1 MQDILLQGTLGHS
14 QIDSIVQKVI
24 QVYESTFPGQI
35 VAYYVEGSYAD
46 QTSLPTSDIDLV
58 IVFRNP
64 FPDMEMRRQAEQT
77 WTNKQAGTPEVDI
90 TVVDEE
96 SLRKGVRPNVKLG
109 GQLIYGQDICSLYP
123 LLPIEMWARERMHAA
138 YWLLVT
144 VYQRPTPVLLPL
156 AFPSSSEEFYGYT
169 NRTLCLPDGQEVP
182 CTRNLVRTTGWAA
195 TALLALQARQYVGRK
210 RDCVRLYRDHIGD
223 EWTSLLEEI
232 PAVCRDEWQYLI
244 PTAPRARE
252 HLRSICERTLHFE
265 QHFLTLYKQF
275 LLAEL
280 RSTEQERLRFAR
292 WVQEQLPLDD
302 AEITAALQTLRQG
315 EDSR

>member
-1 MQDILLQGTLGHS
+1 MQDIFLQGTCEHS
-14 QIDSIVQKVI
+14 QINSILQKVV

-64 FPDMEMRRQAEQT
+64 FSDMETRKKAEQIWMNEQAE
-77 WTNKQAGTPEVDI
+77 TPEIDI

-96 SLRKGVRPNVKLG
+96 SLRKGVRPNLKLG
-109 GQLIYGQDICSLYP
+109 SQLIYGQDVCRLYP
-123 LLPIEMWARERMHAA
+123 LLPIEAWACERMHAA

-144 VYQRPTPVLLPL
+144 IYQRPTPVLLPL
-156 AFPSSSEEFYGYT
+156 TFPSPSEEFYGYT
-169 NRTLCLPDGQEVP
+169 NRTLYLPDGQQVP

-223 EWTSLLEEI
+223 EWTPLLEEI
-232 PAVCRDEWQYLI
+232 AAVCRDECQYLI

-275 LLAEL
+275 LLEQL
-280 RSTEQERLRFAR
+280 RSTEQGQVRFAR
-292 WVQEQLPLDD
+292 WVQEQLPLND
-302 AEITAALQTLRQG
+302 AEITATLQTPG
-315 EDSR
+315 

>member
-1 MQDILLQGTLGHS
+1 MQDILLQGTPGHS

-64 FPDMEMRRQAEQT
+64 FPDMEMRRLAEQI
-77 WTNKQAGTPEVDI
+77 WTNKQAGAPEVDI

-169 NRTLCLPDGQEVP
+169 NRTLCLPHGQEVP

-232 PAVCRDEWQYLI
+232 TAVCRDEWQYLI

-275 LLAEL
+275 LLEEL
-280 RSTEQERLRFAR
+280 RSTEQERVRFAR